1 MPKSIRGGTGP
12 MTPAKERLEEKK
24 LITAIG
30 RWYRVG
36 GSYDRIVEVADW
48 TYATKAASL
57 PKEVKD

>member
-1 MPKSIRGGTGP
+1 